1 MMTTRSRTASLVA
14 SVEVTEEVLNSNREF
29 LVKRLDGE
37 DLIDKLI
44 EERLLSESAAQR
56 AQLPPVTKAEK
67 NRIIVEQLM
76 TAGPDALE
84 IFCRILRKKKKQ
96 VYIAEKLEKS
106 KSNDCT
112 QPKPACYSSTAYYT
126 WLYCMV
132 LKLLQ
137 GTLDL

>member
-1 MMTTRSRTASLVA
+1 MTTRSRTASLVA

-84 IFCRILRKKKKQ
+84 IFCQMLRKKKKQ

-112 QPKPACYSSTAYYT
+112 QPKAYM
-126 WLYCMV
+126 L
-132 LKLLQ
+132 
-137 GTLDL
+137 